1 MVEEND
7 TPSFSKE
14 LAVNNPASL
23 LEMAQR
29 VHDDFVEKGRATAE
43 KLESDAQKKH
53 DELISSAREFHD
65 ISILETESN
74 AAAIIEDAQLSA
86 FTLISDAKIK
96 ADGIVS
102 GAEASI
108 LQLETSILK
117 LQEFEAA
124 YRGNLQALVAGAQ
137 ATLVVAELAVED
149 NKVSEL
155 EDDESEEPNVSY
167 QNKNLRHI
175 MTSVEPVNEIH
186 SEDDAAADSADELVE
201 PEPIIYNFDNFD
213 TSTYYDPLA
222 VKPVLDP
229 EVSASIIAASGL
241 TEDAD
246 SEDENATD
254 EDSDNDT
261 SGDESEAADD
271 ATDATDEAVT
281 GEFVGISS
289 ETSEPIYYDPS
300 TLTSGTDPEIV
311 AATVG
316 EPGAGKGLTEDESS
330 DDETDSEDDTEE
342 DKK

>member
-1 MVEEND
+1 MVEENV

-14 LAVNNPASL
+14 LSLTQPASL

-29 VHDDFVEKGRATAE
+29 VHDDFVEKGRATAD
-43 KLESDAQKKH
+43 KLEFDAQKKH
-53 DELISSAREFHD
+53 DELISSAKEFHD
-65 ISILETESN
+65 ITILETESN

-86 FTLISDAKIK
+86 FSLISDAKIK

-102 GAEASI
+102 GAQESI
-108 LQLETSILK
+108 LRLETSILK

-149 NKVSEL
+149 RVL
-155 EDDESEEPNVSY
+155 PPVDDE
-167 QNKNLRHI
+167 
-175 MTSVEPVNEIH
+175 NEDLA
-186 SEDDAAADSADELVE
+186 SDDSGTDETEIDEADEKCLAGNDGLIE
-201 PEPIIYNFDNFD
+201 SNEGYESSPEPIIYNFDNFD

-241 TEDAD
+241 TEDTSAD
-246 SEDENATD
+246 DETSEAEDRDEDTSSEEVKTADDAAETDEIEADENAD
-254 EDSDNDT
+254 F
-261 SGDESEAADD
+261 
-271 ATDATDEAVT
+271 VT
-281 GEFVGISS
+281 VSN
-289 ETSEPIYYDPS
+289 ETLEPIYYDPS

-311 AATVG
+311 DAIVG

-330 DDETDSEDDTEE
+330 EDETDSDDDTEDE
-342 DKK
+342 KK